1 MIPSPASLLIPP
13 GNFYES
19 EYWYFIN
26 CTSLKDGEG
35 WKFYIPLSLNHAGAI
50 IRTVALYLYGNQVA
64 FKYIKNTETLKIINS
79 GVGGYTQIGKNIVIY
94 LNPPDEG
101 FLRDLSSLL
110 SNFSKDYPIPP
121 HANRLFNGE
130 RIFYRFGSY
139 RSSYNLQDKD
149 QFLDRINFDDKKIFF
164 SDIKTEKEFTNVDQM
179 LLDYPV
185 IECISQRGK
194 GGVFLALNIKS
205 EFYSEVILKIA
216 YIHGEEN
223 EYGVDGVQ
231 LLKNEETAL
240 KKINEHNDACVD
252 MKLKIASPTLLRT
265 EFSNECYA
273 IALNKIEG
281 RNGLFI
287 PRDKEGIFIFNNTV
301 KEIKKLHKIGIS
313 WGDAKIG
320 NILSNG
326 SNISLLDFEN
336 SSINSELHSFPTFII
351 KDLPTGIS
359 SIHADIIHF
368 CISVL
373 FTPETDDQKN
383 ISLKII
389 IDKDYPDNLRLY
401 VAEWLMF
408 FLKFRNATIISSLRS

>member
-19 EYWYFIN
+19 EHWYFIN

-35 WKFYIPLSLNHAGAI
+35 WKFYIPLSLSHAGAI

-194 GGVFLALNIKS
+194 GGVF
-205 EFYSEVILKIA
+205 
-216 YIHGEEN
+216 
-223 EYGVDGVQ
+223 
-231 LLKNEETAL
+231 
-240 KKINEHNDACVD
+240 
-252 MKLKIASPTLLRT
+252 
-265 EFSNECYA
+265 
-273 IALNKIEG
+273 
-281 RNGLFI
+281 
-287 PRDKEGIFIFNNTV
+287 
-301 KEIKKLHKIGIS
+301 
-313 WGDAKIG
+313 
-320 NILSNG
+320 
-326 SNISLLDFEN
+326 
-336 SSINSELHSFPTFII
+336 
-351 KDLPTGIS
+351 
-359 SIHADIIHF
+359 
-368 CISVL
+368 
-373 FTPETDDQKN
+373 
-383 ISLKII
+383 
-389 IDKDYPDNLRLY
+389 
-401 VAEWLMF
+401 
-408 FLKFRNATIISSLRS
+408 